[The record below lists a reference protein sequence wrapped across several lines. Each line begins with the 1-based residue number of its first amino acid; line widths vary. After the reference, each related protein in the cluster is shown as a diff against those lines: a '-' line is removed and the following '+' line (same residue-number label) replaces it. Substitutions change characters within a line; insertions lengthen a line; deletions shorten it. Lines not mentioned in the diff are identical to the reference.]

1 MTTQDQYLPPKA
13 ITEPRRKRKYEQNKN
28 IRHETTIFTWFTLF
42 LCFHDEFLKTFKV
55 QHTHPEQRIL
65 MEKTANYGYS
75 EHHNCKEARNGK
87 YAECFSFHPRVLST
101 S

>member
-42 LCFHDEFLKTFKV
+42 LCFHDEFLKAFKV
-55 QHTHPEQRIL
+55 QYASRTENSH
-65 MEKTANYGYS
+65 
-75 EHHNCKEARNGK
+75 GK
-87 YAECFSFHPRVLST
+87 DSKLWIF
-101 S
+101 